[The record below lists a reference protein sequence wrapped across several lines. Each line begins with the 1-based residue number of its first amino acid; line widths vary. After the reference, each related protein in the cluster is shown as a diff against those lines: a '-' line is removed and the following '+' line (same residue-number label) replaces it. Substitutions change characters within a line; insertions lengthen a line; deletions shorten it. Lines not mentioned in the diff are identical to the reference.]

1 MLPLRGHH
9 WVTLLWICL
18 VLDTVAAVRLPGVAW
33 SKLELWEGSALA
45 DVWLRS
51 AEYLEFRTY
60 ALSCLSDLG
69 FLDHLINDFNPTL
82 RVLGGVG
89 AATGMLCAIATGRSS
104 RSSTSTS
111 LDSQQVSV
119 TQ

>member
-1 MLPLRGHH
+1 MLPLRGYH
-9 WVTLLWICL
+9 WVALLWICF

-33 SKLELWEGSALA
+33 SKLEVWEGSALA

-51 AEYLEFRTY
+51 AEYLEFRVY

-69 FLDHLINDFNPTL
+69 FFDRLLDDFNPTL

-89 AATGMLCAIATGRSS
+89 AATCL
-104 RSSTSTS
+104 
-111 LDSQQVSV
+111 SV
-119 TQ
+119 L